1 MLTGKEDLLQS
12 LIEAFLMEKGTH
24 EFYEKAALKAVDTQ
38 AIKTFKALSDWEE
51 RHMEFI
57 QSLYLAV
64 QDDRDLVSFEEFK
77 TRTASPVTEAGI
89 PIKDLESRLEKY
101 SFIDDR
107 GALVIALEIEG
118 KACNLYRN
126 MSEKAADTNARV
138 IFKEMMGQEL
148 MHIDYLK
155 KMRTGLAE
163 TA

>member
-1 MLTGKEDLLQS
+1 
-12 LIEAFLMEKGTH
+12 
-24 EFYEKAALKAVDTQ
+24 
-38 AIKTFKALSDWEE
+38 
-51 RHMEFI
+51 
-57 QSLYLAV
+57 LYLAV

-138 IFKEMMGQEL
+138 IFKEMMGQEQK
-148 MHIDYLK
+148 HIDYLN
-155 KMRTGLAE
+155 KMRGQLA
-163 TA
+163 